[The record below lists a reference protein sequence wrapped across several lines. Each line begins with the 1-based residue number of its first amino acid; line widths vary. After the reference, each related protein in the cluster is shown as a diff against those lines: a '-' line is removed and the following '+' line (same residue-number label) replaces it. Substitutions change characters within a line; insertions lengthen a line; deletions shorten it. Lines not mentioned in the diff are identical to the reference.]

1 MNELYHHGIK
11 GQVWGVRNY
20 QNYDGTLTDAGKARR
35 KVNNINSS
43 KQGLQTGHLSTG
55 GGASYVDTEF
65 TPEMISML
73 IEQLAGKSMDEMT
86 DSERKK
92 YLKMVQDTINK
103 LKDLHEDS
111 AMTTVK
117 TQTSTKLGEYVKHS
131 DTPTWK
137 KLASAKSTKYVK
149 HSGVKDMKWGHR
161 RYQNTDGSLTELGRI
176 HYGVGTRRQRAKAER
191 QYIREKESEDKEYVK
206 RLKKINKYNEDQK
219 KAEEKQAKED
229 ERLKEKRE
237 AKVEKEIASEKKKS
251 DKEETKALAEKLK
264 AEVKDKQDRKALL
277 ELDKLDKEFKDKVN
291 KLDKNDKN
299 YSEKLT
305 KINNEYSEKLSKLS
319 GKQQKADSKKQEA
332 KQEEKPKSE
341 KQMQSQNESKK
352 QAQEEKPQKRG
363 LDSSDYGSVSSAF
376 MKGKGIADTNAN
388 FVDQAESYRQKR
400 AVRQAVGERKLTK
413 PISQMTDKE
422 INDTINRY
430 RNEDAL
436 AQMTVGQRSAAAD
449 NVKFALQAIGT
460 VSATAS
466 GIAGIIS
473 DIRRIQERR

>member
-43 KQGLQTGHLSTG
+43 KQGLQTGHVSTG
-55 GGASYVDTEF
+55 GGASYADTEF

-117 TQTSTKLGEYVKHS
+117 TQTSTKFGEYVKHS

-237 AKVEKEIASEKKKS
+237 AKVKKEIAAEKKKS

-264 AEVKDKQDRKALL
+264 AEAKANKDKKPEDKKGEESEEKDSGEEKKA
-277 ELDKLDKEFKDKVN
+277 K
-291 KLDKNDKN
+291 
-299 YSEKLT
+299 SEKQQ
-305 KINNEYSEKLSKLS
+305 EKSK
-319 GKQQKADSKKQEA
+319 Q
-332 KQEEKPKSE
+332 PKSE
-341 KQMQSQNESKK
+341 KQTQSQNESKK

>member
-43 KQGLQTGHLSTG
+43 KQGLQTGRVSTG
-55 GGASYVDTEF
+55 GGESYVDTEF

-117 TQTSTKLGEYVKHS
+117 TQTSTKRGEYVKHS

-237 AKVEKEIASEKKKS
+237 AKVEKEITAEKKKS
-251 DKEETKALAEKLK
+251 GKEETKALAEKLK
-264 AEVKDKQDRKALL
+264 AEAKANKNKKPEEKKGDESEEKDSGEEKKAKG
-277 ELDKLDKEFKDKVN
+277 E
-291 KLDKNDKN
+291 
-299 YSEKLT
+299 
-305 KINNEYSEKLSKLS
+305 
-319 GKQQKADSKKQEA
+319 KQQEKSKQ
-332 KQEEKPKSE
+332 PKSE
-341 KQMQSQNESKK
+341 KQTQSQNESQK